1 MVLLHA
7 QFRVQPRSLVLRDLH
22 LKMLHLGLLVD
33 AFGLQLRDD
42 LLQAVDLLVELLKLF
57 RLIPGVRLQLGNPLF
72 SCLHLVLDLLH
83 QTWCVR

>member
-1 MVLLHA
+1 MILLHA
-7 QFRVQPRSLVLRDLH
+7 QFRVQPRSLVLCDLH

-57 RLIPGVRLQLGNPLF
+57 RLIPGVRFQLGNPLF
-72 SCLHLVLDLLH
+72 SCLHLVLDLLQ
-83 QTWCVR
+83 QT

>member
-7 QFRVQPRSLVLRDLH
+7 QFRVQPRSLVLRYLH

-57 RLIPGVRLQLGNPLF
+57 
-72 SCLHLVLDLLH
+72 
-83 QTWCVR
+83 